1 MCLAFG
7 RCRINEDGLTIEF
20 ANRALRDVAFTSF
33 WLDRDDAPSVEPPLS
48 GRTDAD
54 LLIVGGGFTGLW
66 AAIQA
71 KEANPERDVAL
82 IEAETVASG
91 ASGRPGGILSTS
103 IMHGLA
109 NAERVFPGDLE
120 QLEALGR
127 ENLRGFREA
136 LDRYQIDADLEWSGE
151 MTVAVGHEG
160 VAAIDEEETLHRRY
174 GHDVLRLDRTDVR
187 AELNSPLFE
196 AGLWS
201 RRDSGIVHPGKLAF
215 GLKRAALGLGV
226 RLFEKTPLIRID
238 DDGAGMR
245 AITPHGDIRTEKILL
260 ATNAFAAGHPHIRRR
275 VAMIRDRILMTEP
288 LKPEQLSRVGWRNR
302 QGVYDTR
309 TQLNYMRLTSDNRML
324 FGGRLGVFRNAPRD
338 PAFDRT
344 EAPYRG
350 LATAFQKTFPQLGDV
365 RFSHA
370 WSGPIALTTRMAV
383 HFQHY
388 FGGKAIY
395 AGGYSGFGITASRF
409 GARVGLA
416 LLDRC
421 DQPEAKMAFAATLPG
436 RIPPEPFRYL
446 GAAITMHALDTA
458 DERGGWRHL
467 WLRLIDRMGF
477 PLS

>member
-1 MCLAFG
+1 MTT
-7 RCRINEDGLTIEF
+7 DF
-20 ANRALRDVAFTSF
+20 ATRALSDVAFTSF
-33 WLDRDDAPSVEPPLS
+33 WLDRDDVPDPELTLS
-48 GRTDAD
+48 GDVDAE
-54 LLIVGGGFTGLW
+54 LLVVGGGFTGLW

-71 KEANPERDVAL
+71 KEAESGRDVAL

-109 NAERVFPGDLE
+109 NAERIFPGDLE

-127 ENLRGFREA
+127 ENLWGFRNA
-136 LDRYQIDADLEWSGE
+136 LDRHEIDADIEWNGE
-151 MTVAVGHEG
+151 MTVAVGKDG
-160 VAAIDEEETLHRRY
+160 VAVIDEEEAMHRRY
-174 GHDVLRLDRTDVR
+174 GYDVERLDRDAVR
-187 AELNSPLFE
+187 AEINSPMFE

-201 RRDSGIVHPGKLAF
+201 KRDSGTVHPGKLAF
-215 GLKRAALGLGV
+215 GLKRIALKLGV
-226 RLFEKTPLIRID
+226 RLFEKTPLVKVDEDSSALRVTTPNGEIR
-238 DDGAGMR
+238 AK
-245 AITPHGDIRTEKILL
+245 KILL

-288 LKPEQLSRVGWRNR
+288 LSEEQLSRIGWRNR

-309 TQLNYMRLTSDNRML
+309 TQLNYMRLTADNRML

-338 PAFDRT
+338 PGLDRT
-344 EAPYRG
+344 EVPYRG
-350 LATAFQKTFPQLGDV
+350 LATAFEKTFPQLGDV
-365 RFSHA
+365 RFNHA

-383 HFQHY
+383 HFQRY
-388 FGGKAIY
+388 FRGRAIY

-416 LLDRC
+416 LLDQSER
-421 DQPEAKMAFAATLPG
+421 PETGMAFAATLPSL
-436 RIPPEPFRYL
+436 IPPEPFRYL

-458 DERGGWRHL
+458 DEKGGWRHS
-467 WLRLIDRMGF
+467 WLRMVGKMGF

>member
-1 MCLAFG
+1 MS
-7 RCRINEDGLTIEF
+7 DF
-20 ANRALRDVAFTSF
+20 AKRALSDVAFTSF
-33 WLDRDDAPSVEPPLS
+33 WLDRDDITDPEAPLS
-48 GRTDAD
+48 GQADAE

-71 KEANPERDVAL
+71 KEADPERDIAL

-109 NAERVFPGDLE
+109 NAERIFPGDLE
-120 QLEALGR
+120 KLEAFGR
-127 ENLRGFREA
+127 ENLRGFRDA
-136 LDRYQIDADLEWSGE
+136 LDRHGIDADVEWNGE
-151 MTVAVGHEG
+151 MTVAVGKDG
-160 VAAIDEEETLHRRY
+160 LAVIDEEEALHRRY
-174 GHDVLRLDRTDVR
+174 GYDVERLDRASVR
-187 AELNSPLFE
+187 AEIDSPLFE

-201 RRDSGIVHPGKLAF
+201 RRDSGTVHPGKLAI
-215 GLKRAALGLGV
+215 GLKRTALALGV
-226 RLFEKTPLIRID
+226 RLFEKTPLIKIEDER
-238 DDGAGMR
+238 GALR
-245 AITPHGDIRTEKILL
+245 VVTPNGEVKCQKVLL
-260 ATNAFAAGHPHIRRR
+260 ATNAFAAGHAHIRRR

-288 LKPEQLSRVGWRNR
+288 LSDEQLSRIGWRNR

-309 TQLNYMRLTSDNRML
+309 TQLNYMRLTADNRML

-338 PAFDRT
+338 PSYDRT
-344 EAPYRG
+344 EAPYKG
-350 LATAFQKTFPQLGDV
+350 LATAFEKTFPQLGDV

-388 FGGKAIY
+388 FGGRAIY

-416 LLDRC
+416 LLD
-421 DQPEAKMAFAATLPG
+421 QAGTPETKMAFASTLPNS
-436 RIPPEPFRYL
+436 IPPEPFRYL
-446 GAAITMHALDTA
+446 GALITMHALDTA
-458 DERGGWRHL
+458 DEKGGWRHP
-467 WLRLIDRMGF
+467 WLRLVEKMGF